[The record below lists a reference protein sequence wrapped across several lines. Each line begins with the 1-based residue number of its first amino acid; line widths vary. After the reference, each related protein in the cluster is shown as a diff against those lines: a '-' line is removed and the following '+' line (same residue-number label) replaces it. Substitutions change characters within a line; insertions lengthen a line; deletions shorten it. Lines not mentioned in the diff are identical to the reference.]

1 MDPKTLAERRDDGQV
16 VDVRQPDEWQAGRI
30 DGALNIPEDEL
41 ADRLDELDR
50 ARPVVTVCRTGSRS
64 ALAAAYLAEQG
75 LDAENLDGG
84 MLSWA
89 EAGLRYATPDGRT
102 GTVVDPEVRPD
113 DGQDEYQ
120 RLQADFMSLVFEV
133 QEHFG
138 DHEPTEE
145 EIRGFLKDRLVGEGR
160 SPEDADEVL
169 GRIDGGHV

>member
-1 MDPKTLAERRDDGQV
+1 MDPKTLAERRDEVQI

-30 DGALNIPEDEL
+30 DGALHVPEDEL
-41 ADRLDELDR
+41 AGRLDEFDR
-50 ARPVVTVCRTGSRS
+50 DRPVVTVCRSGSRS
-64 ALAAAYLAEQG
+64 ARAAAYLAEQG

-89 EAGLRYATPDGRT
+89 EAGLAYATPDGRP
-102 GTVVDPEVRPD
+102 GTVAEPGAGPD
-113 DGQDEYQ
+113 DSPDEYQ

-145 EIRGFLKDRLVGEGR
+145 EIRGFLRDRLVGEGK
-160 SPEDADEVL
+160 SPEEAEEVL
-169 GRIDGGHV
+169 GRIDGGT